1 MSLPTPH
8 SIRIIAVLLLAVSH
22 LASAPQTTQ
31 PASNSQDKTKP
42 ANDVVSLSRTLLRDI
57 DQHGLTFQGLV
68 VYDWSKPLV
77 ADKDSGHGFG
87 RYSFDLSMP
96 VDGSNLFGLK
106 GSAGLVRLKHHVN
119 HFGET
124 YDGAAQLY
132 SNIDAPS
139 RTILYELWLEQ
150 KIFSDKLRLKGGK
163 IDANTEFAAVP
174 SAADFLN
181 SSMGFSPTILAF
193 PTYPEPKLGLSA
205 FWQASKKYG
214 LGMGAF
220 QTASGPTLSIVEP
233 GRAWNF
239 GETEHPGRL
248 ALGYW
253 RLDGKVAR
261 FDGDESSGAQGFYS
275 VMEQSV
281 WRQTLPQETER
292 KLSTYF
298 QAGWAGGSVSSF
310 THHLGGGAILSAP
323 FKRRRPDAIGLA
335 ATWVH
340 FSSDPDAGF
349 DRLGEMTIEAY
360 YKASF
365 GKHIAL
371 VQDFQYLHDPGG
383 LQADGD
389 CPVVTLRLVIS
400 F

>member
-96 VDGSNLFGLK
+96 VDGSNLFGLR

-150 KIFSDKLRLKGGK
+150 KISSDKLRLKVGK

-193 PTYPEPKLGLSA
+193 PTYPEPKLGFGA
-205 FWQASKKYG
+205 FWQPLNRYG
-214 LGMGAF
+214 LGMGVF
-220 QTASGPTLSIVEP
+220 QTASKRTLSIVEP
-233 GRAWNF
+233 SRTWNF
-239 GETEHPGRL
+239 GETEHPGRWGV
-248 ALGYW
+248 GYW
-253 RLDGKVAR
+253 RLDGEVAR
-261 FDGDESSGAQGFYS
+261 FDGGESAAAQGLYS
-275 VMEQSV
+275 VIEQSV
-281 WRQTLPQETER
+281 WHQNLEQTGER
-292 KLSTYF
+292 KLSAF
-298 QAGWAGGSVSSF
+298 LQAGWAEGSVSPF
-310 THHLGGGAILSAP
+310 TRHFGGGATLSAP
-323 FKRRRPDAIGLA
+323 FKKRQQDALGLA
-335 ATWVH
+335 GTWVH

-349 DRLGEMTIEAY
+349 DRLGELTIELY
-360 YKASF
+360 YRVSF
-365 GKHIAL
+365 GKHVVL

-383 LQADGD
+383 LRVNAD
-389 CPVVTLRLVIS
+389 CPVVTPRLVIS